1 MNTEEES
8 EEFQQTF
15 RSSADMAPRKQKPSQ
30 EEIDDSSP
38 VTEGIPIV
46 PEEVAVEEAVV
57 WDPSVYEESEEGTI
71 FGEETEINT
80 KIAEL
85 NAAEP
90 MKLLRLERDRLLA
103 TTDWRASSDLT
114 LSDAWKN
121 YRQALRD
128 LPASASPTLNSDY
141 NLDKSSVT
149 WPTKPS

>member
-1 MNTEEES
+1 MKHSISTALRVLRPKSEWFLDGEEYS
-8 EEFQQTF
+8 
-15 RSSADMAPRKQKPSQ
+15 DLNWL
-30 EEIDDSSP
+30 DS
-38 VTEGIPIV
+38 
-46 PEEVAVEEAVV
+46 
-57 WDPSVYEESEEGTI
+57 GTI
-71 FGEETEINT
+71 KPTETEINN

-141 NLDKSSVT
+141 DLDKSSVT